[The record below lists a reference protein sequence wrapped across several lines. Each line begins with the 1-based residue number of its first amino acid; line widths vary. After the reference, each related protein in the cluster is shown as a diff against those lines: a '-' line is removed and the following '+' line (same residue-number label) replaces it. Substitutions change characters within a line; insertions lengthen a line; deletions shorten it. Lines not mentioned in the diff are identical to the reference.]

1 MMHGTSHELMIIIFI
16 IIVMIIIILINM
28 EANVYS
34 LSEPEL

>member
-1 MMHGTSHELMIIIFI
+1 MIIIFI